1 MTIPFTKITLG
12 EEEIQ
17 AVADVI
23 RSGWV
28 VMGEK
33 TKQFEE
39 EFAKYVG
46 AKHAIFVD
54 SGTSALDLAVK
65 YAKNVWGFGGFWVP
79 SLTFSA
85 TAEVVVNNGLRLAWI
100 DVDKET
106 FCVNSPYVQTIQV
119 HLAGRKAD
127 SLGIIEDSA
136 HRIERDQCKDS
147 QNIVCFSFY
156 ATKNL
161 NTVQGGMI
169 ATNRPEMAAWLRKA
183 RDHGISQGTTER
195 YKEGKWEYSI
205 DFVGWREKSD
215 DVHAAIG
222 LEQLKKLDGINER
235 RSRIVQKYNERFG
248 LSRVG
253 NHLYPLLVDDR
264 PRFIKLMNEAGI
276 QVSVHFLPLHNM
288 PAYKKEDPGRSL
300 PNTEYLGERM
310 VSLPLFD
317 QMTDEEVDY
326 VVETAAET
334 TLVIKE

>member
-1 MTIPFTKITLG
+1 MEIPFSKITLG
-12 EEEIQ
+12 EEEIN
-17 AVADVI
+17 AIAEVI

-33 TKQFEE
+33 TRQFEE

-46 AKHAIFVD
+46 SKYAVFVD

-65 YAKNVWGFGGFWVP
+65 YAKMVWGFGGFWVP
-79 SLTFSA
+79 SLTFTA
-85 TAEVVVNNGLRLAWI
+85 TAEVVVNNNLRLAWI
-100 DVDKET
+100 DVDRKT

-136 HRIERDQCKDS
+136 HRIERDQCKDN

-169 ATNRPEMAAWLRKA
+169 ATNRPEMAAWFKKA
-183 RDHGISQGTTER
+183 RDHGISQGTIER

-215 DVHAAIG
+215 DIHAAMG

-235 RSRIVQKYNERFG
+235 RNKIVQKYNERFG
-248 LSRVG
+248 LQRGG
-253 NHLYPLLVDDR
+253 NHIYPLLVER
-264 PRFIKLMNEAGI
+264 RSEFIGFMKDAGI
-276 QVSVHFLPLHNM
+276 QVSVHFLPLHWM
-288 PAYKKEDPGRSL
+288 PAYKKTDPDASL
-300 PNTEYLGERM
+300 PNTDWLGARM
-310 VSLPLFD
+310 VSLPLYD
-317 QMTDEEVDY
+317 QMTDEEIAY
-326 VVETAAET
+326 VAENSIKT
-334 TLVIKE
+334 ELIIKE